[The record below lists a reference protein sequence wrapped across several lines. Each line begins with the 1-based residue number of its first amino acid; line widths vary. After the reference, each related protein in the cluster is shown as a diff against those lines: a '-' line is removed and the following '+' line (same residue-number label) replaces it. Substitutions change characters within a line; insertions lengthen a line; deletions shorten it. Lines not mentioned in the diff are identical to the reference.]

1 MKGLNSDKN
10 FDVQR
15 INMHPKKIFNTT
27 HNQLRLLTAFLLV
40 IGLLMAFYL
49 MMDIPQVF
57 FPLSSTHPFWENVF
71 FINYTFIGDGV
82 FAICLV
88 LILFFY
94 FKKKNE
100 SLLLMS
106 GFIISFIVIQLVK
119 NLLSNGALDLYIEP
133 GQYLFFTKEENL
145 VNAHAFPSGHTAFA
159 FVIATTWMMHLKN
172 AWKKMLV
179 ILGAFL
185 LGFSRMYLAG
195 NSLWDIISGMTIG
208 VSVVTVL
215 HVFYLRIKAKPVEA
229 YRRHRKVVNNDAYQ
243 NGNMLPV

>member
-1 MKGLNSDKN
+1 MKSLLKIMKGNKWYFSILSI
-10 FDVQR
+10 V
-15 INMHPKKIFNTT
+15 IVTG
-27 HNQLRLLTAFLLV
+27 LLV
-40 IGLLMAFYL
+40 YILAFAG
-49 MMDIPQVF
+49 IF
-57 FPLSSTHPFWENVF
+57 SFSISSDHPFWLNVF

-82 FAICLV
+82 FACCLV
-88 LILFFY
+88 LILLFY
-94 FKKKNE
+94 FKKKQE
-100 SLLLMS
+100 ALLLLT
-106 GFIISFIVIQLVK
+106 GFIISFIVIQVIK
-119 NLLSNGALDLYIEP
+119 NLLGNGSLDLYFEQ

-145 VNAHAFPSGHTAFA
+145 FNAHAFPSGHTAFA

-185 LGFSRMYLAG
+185 MGFSRMYLAG